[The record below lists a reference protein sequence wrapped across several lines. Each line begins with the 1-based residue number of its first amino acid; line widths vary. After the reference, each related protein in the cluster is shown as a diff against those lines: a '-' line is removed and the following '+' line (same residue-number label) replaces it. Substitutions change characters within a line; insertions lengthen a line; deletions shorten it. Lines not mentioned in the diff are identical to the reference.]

1 MLEYSRLFYSILK
14 RVENEINLF
23 LFFKLFIKQSMKSI
37 CILSIDGG
45 GLRGVVP
52 LTILS
57 EVQRRITNNPELWK
71 CFDLVAGTSTGG
83 LITSAMTLGDRAT
96 GKAKYSLNDILNVYI
111 NRGQEIFPQRN
122 AFGKLFHKIRDIAR
136 PTFDDDGIAK
146 VFRDVLGKSKI
157 SDCLTKIMVSTY
169 DLNNN
174 IPLFFKSIDHLENPA
189 LDAELYDICRATS
202 AGPTYLPT
210 YRFNYPK
217 NPDKELPHRNC
228 IDGGVYVNNPSLAAL
243 SEFIKNFKHYDSSI
257 EKKEHIDFK
266 NIYVLSIGTG
276 TYSSSIKDDESANKG
291 ELYWAKNIS
300 DIMMRGVNK
309 TTHYEMSEMM
319 EEGNYLRLTINIDNE
334 KHSDMSDSSQDT
346 IDYLINATQTQVLQ
360 NAELMDKLEAFLFKS
375 GIK

>member
-1 MLEYSRLFYSILK
+1 
-14 RVENEINLF
+14 
-23 LFFKLFIKQSMKSI
+23 MKTI
-37 CILSIDGG
+37 RILSIDGG

-57 EVQRRITNNPELWK
+57 DIQRRIPNAPELWK
-71 CFDLVAGTSTGG
+71 CFDLIAGTSTGG
-83 LITSAMTLGDRAT
+83 LITSAMTLGDRST
-96 GKAKYSLNDILNVYI
+96 GKAKYTLNDILNVYI
-111 NRGQEIFPQRN
+111 NRGHEIFPHHN
-122 AFGKLFHKIRDIAR
+122 VIGNLFHKIKDIAR

-146 VFRDVLGKSKI
+146 VFRDVVGNSKI
-157 SDCLTKIMVSTY
+157 SDCLTNILVSTY

-174 IPLFFKSIDHLENPA
+174 MPLFFKSIDHLENPA
-189 LDAELYDICRATS
+189 LDAELYNICRATS

-228 IDGGVYVNNPSLAAL
+228 IDGGVYVNNPSMAAL
-243 SEFIKNFKHYDSSI
+243 SEFIKNFKHYDPSI
-257 EKKEHIDFK
+257 EKKEDIHYD
-266 NIYVLSIGTG
+266 NIFVLSIGTG

-291 ELYWAKNIS
+291 EIYWAKNIS

-334 KHSDMSDSSQDT
+334 EHADMSNSSQET

-360 NAELMDKLEAFLFKS
+360 DTKLMNDLEAFLTKS
-375 GIK
+375 GLK